1 MPRMTYRVNQLT
13 QSTKRCISTLLHP
26 STHSLS
32 LANHSPLNR
41 EFTSKS
47 VKTINNKQNLDV
59 PITLSPT
66 RFCKTKRLA
75 QLSGIALLSL
85 PVQSLTTVDMTVN
98 TQLPAYDKVMLQR
111 TLTVA
116 AVPGDSTYF
125 ASDGFQHGFG
135 YDLVR
140 GYADDL
146 GVSID
151 LKAYA
156 SDEAALRALQSGAV
170 DMALTT
176 ASTQLRNELALPS
189 VNVSCGYDSSLTTN
203 GLNPK
208 VSWAFRQSNDPLSQK
223 ASYFLCDSIK
233 LSSTQNLAAFYNQK
247 LLQDNYS
254 QQHFQ
259 QTLTEKLPIY
269 QTSFIK
275 QAKNYNHDWELLVAM
290 GYQESH
296 LNANAVSP
304 TGVRGLMMLTNS
316 TAKAM
321 GVADRVDP
329 MQSIGGGAR
338 YLKEMKTDFAD
349 VPKTDRIWFALAAY
363 NMGPNAIK
371 SIQQQ
376 LAIRGI
382 DDKNW
387 ANIYAYLAKN
397 QASNSRYGQAMQYV
411 SNIRSY
417 LEIMKTQSA

>member
-1 MPRMTYRVNQLT
+1 MPRMTYRANLLT
-13 QSTKRCISTLLHP
+13 QSTKRSISHLFQSSKSSFNLVSDSSNAD
-26 STHSLS
+26 ST
-32 LANHSPLNR
+32 
-41 EFTSKS
+41 FTS
-47 VKTINNKQNLDV
+47 
-59 PITLSPT
+59 PIALPEP
-66 RFCKTKRLA
+66 RFRKTK
-75 QLSGIALLSL
+75 QLLQMTSIALLSL
-85 PVQSLTTVDMTVN
+85 PAQSLTTMN
-98 TQLPAYDKVMLQR
+98 MSMNAQLPAYDKVMRQQ
-111 TLTVA
+111 TLTIA

-125 ASDGFQHGFG
+125 ATDGFQHGFG
-135 YDLVR
+135 YDLLR
-140 GYADDL
+140 GYAKQL
-146 GVSID
+146 GVSMT
-151 LKAYA
+151 LQAYP
-156 SDEAALRALQSGAV
+156 SDEAALLALQSGAA

-189 VNVSCGYDSSLTTN
+189 INVSCGYDTSLTNN

-208 VSWAFRQSNDPLSQK
+208 VSWAFRQSDDPLSQK

-233 LSSTQNLAAFYNQK
+233 LASTQNLAAFYNQK
-247 LLQDNYS
+247 LLKDDFS

-259 QTLTEKLPIY
+259 KTLREKLPVY
-269 QTSFIK
+269 QTSFIE
-275 QAKNYNHDWELLVAM
+275 QANNYNHDWELLVAM

-296 LNANAVSP
+296 LNADAISP

-338 YLKEMKTDFAD
+338 YLEQMKADFAD

-371 SIQQQ
+371 RIQQQ
-376 LAIRGI
+376 LLAGGI

-387 ANIYAYLAKN
+387 ANVYAYLAKN
-397 QASNSRYGQAMQYV
+397 QASNTRYAQAMQYV

-417 LEIMKTQSA
+417 IEVMKQPV

>member
-1 MPRMTYRVNQLT
+1 MPRMTYRANLLP
-13 QSTKRCISTLLHP
+13 QSTKRSISRLF
-26 STHSLS
+26 HS
-32 LANHSPLNR
+32 
-41 EFTSKS
+41 SKPTPNLVSDS
-47 VKTINNKQNLDV
+47 VNTNNNLDSPIIF
-59 PITLSPT
+59 PIT
-66 RFCKTKRLA
+66 RFRKTKKLV
-75 QLSGIALLSL
+75 QISSIALLSL
-85 PVQSLTTVDMTVN
+85 PAQSLTTMHMDIN
-98 TQLPAYDKVMLQR
+98 TQIPAYDKVMLQR
-111 TLTVA
+111 TLTIA

-125 ASDGFQHGFG
+125 ATDGFQHGFG

-140 GYADDL
+140 GYADEL
-146 GVSID
+146 EVSID

-189 VNVSCGYDSSLTTN
+189 INISCGYDSSLTNN

-223 ASYFLCDSIK
+223 ASYFLCDSVK
-233 LSSTQNLAAFYNQK
+233 LDSTQNLAAFYNQK
-247 LLQDNYS
+247 LLKDNYS

-259 QTLTEKLPIY
+259 QTLIEKLPVY
-269 QTSFIK
+269 QTSFIN
-275 QAKNYNHDWELLVAM
+275 QAKNYDHDWELLVAM

-296 LNANAVSP
+296 LNADAVSP

-338 YLKEMKTDFAD
+338 YLEQMKSDFAD

-371 SIQQQ
+371 GIQQQ
-376 LAIRGI
+376 LTANGI

-417 LEIMKTQSA
+417 LEIMKLQPA